1 MESNNRLNIKQ
12 NWSTLIYALWTVY
25 SDKWENP
32 ITSLSTFHWLKRIVW
47 YRFYSSIV
55 VKKRAIQNNHNL
67 KLFKMLG
74 DERQT
79 EIVFETCLISF
90 GATKLSFQALS
101 IEILRS
107 YCPVGGT
114 RNELT
119 LDIFLRCHLTVENEE
134 REKYRKIPWTMKNK
148 QSIGQ
153 QHLISNRNHLGKMKQ
168 YEGKI
173 KKRKK
178 ENEIAC
184 LTRQPDVLK

>member
-119 LDIFLRCHLTVENEE
+119 SFYDV
-134 REKYRKIPWTMKNK
+134 
-148 QSIGQ
+148 
-153 QHLISNRNHLGKMKQ
+153 ISLLKMKSAKNTLNDEKQ
-168 YEGKI
+168 TIHWPTTFDFKS
-173 KKRKK
+173 
-178 ENEIAC
+178 
-184 LTRQPDVLK
+184 